1 MCVNMLR
8 IGDRVVVKEDWGR
21 KRIRFG
27 KVLLIDFQLI
37 DFHVLIEYV
46 NNVSIEWSWEN
57 KNDIFRTVVICAGIF

>member
-8 IGDRVVVKEDWGR
+8 IGDTVVVKEDWGR
-21 KRIRFG
+21 KRIRVG
-27 KVLLIDFQLI
+27 KVLLI

-57 KNDIFRTVVICAGIF
+57 KIDIFRTVVICAGIL

>member
-8 IGDRVVVKEDWGR
+8 IGDTVVVKEDWGR
-21 KRIRFG
+21 KRIRVG
-27 KVLLIDFQLI
+27 KVLLI

-57 KNDIFRTVVICAGIF
+57 KTDIFRTVVICAGVF

>member
-8 IGDRVVVKEDWGR
+8 IGDTVVVKEDWGR
-21 KRIRFG
+21 KRIRVG
-27 KVLLIDFQLI
+27 KVLLI

-57 KNDIFRTVVICAGIF
+57 KIDIFRTVVICAGVF